1 MLEKLGES
9 IFKGVTDSVLQ
20 SQSERAKR
28 DDEYDKRM
36 EHDKQVQ
43 GTMKATGA
51 SFGQGMQAAAS
62 SRMERDRMGMRKADK
77 DDLKESRGM
86 RQGDQGRTKK
96 SRRYYPDMDK
106 PTSGAKS
113 VQKQDDGLEL

>member
-36 EHDKQVQ
+36 AHDKQVQ
-43 GTMKATGA
+43 GTMKATGT
-51 SFGQGMQAAAS
+51 SFGQGVQVAAAS
-62 SRMERDRMGMRKADK
+62 RMKGDRMATHQENKGNIQ
-77 DDLKESRGM
+77 KESKENAKRP
-86 RQGDQGRTKK
+86 
-96 SRRYYPDMDK
+96 RRYYPDMDM
-106 PTSGAKS
+106 PTKRSKS
-113 VQKQDDGLEL
+113 AQKQDDGLEL